1 MGNEK
6 NLIPFNQRTENE
18 QRKIASLGGKA
29 SGEARRAKKTLR
41 ECMELILSKP
51 VTDSRR
57 LKTLVSLDI
66 DCDDMDNK
74 MLIAAALFKRA
85 ASGDVMAIR
94 ELRNLIGEDKSQYN
108 MELEDDP
115 LTRSLKEEMNK

>member
-85 ASGDVMAIR
+85 TSGDVMAIK
-94 ELRNLIGEDKSQYN
+94 ELRALIGEDCGSN
-108 MELEDDP
+108 SGEVTIVDDV
-115 LTRSLKEEMNK
+115 